1 MIIKVDKLDQLQA
14 LSRNQSLISIETME
28 HDLQVNPFG
37 RYLLELENDKIIG
50 YLYYSDI
57 YDRAEINQIEV
68 EVSHRNCGK
77 ATKLLQKMLELVEKS
92 ITLEVKKD
100 NIPAINLYKKFG
112 FQEKAIRQGY
122 YQGVDGILME
132 REKDLSLIHI

>member
-77 ATKLLQKMLELVEKS
+77 ATKLLQKMLKLVEKS

-122 YQGVDGILME
+122 YQGIDGILME
-132 REKDLSLIHI
+132 REKDTK

>member
-100 NIPAINLYKKFG
+100 NIPAINVYKKFG

-132 REKDLSLIHI
+132 REKDTK

>member
-1 MIIKVDKLDQLQA
+1 MIIKVDKLEQLQA

-132 REKDLSLIHI
+132 REKDTK

>member
-122 YQGVDGILME
+122 YQGIDGILME
-132 REKDLSLIHI
+132 RDKDTK

>member
-92 ITLEVKKD
+92 ITLEVKND

-112 FQEKAIRQGY
+112 FQAKAIRQGY

-132 REKDLSLIHI
+132 REKDTK

>member
-112 FQEKAIRQGY
+112 FLEEGIKRK
-122 YQGVDGILME
+122 GILFYGEYIDVVYMGRIKE
-132 REKDLSLIHI
+132 

>member
-37 RYLLELENDKIIG
+37 CYLLELENDKIIG

-132 REKDLSLIHI
+132 REKDTK

>member
-1 MIIKVDKLDQLQA
+1 MIIKVDKLDRLQA

-132 REKDLSLIHI
+132 REKDTK

>member
-77 ATKLLQKMLELVEKS
+77 VTKLLQKMLELVEKS

-132 REKDLSLIHI
+132 REKDTK

>member
-100 NIPAINLYKKFG
+100 NIPAISLYKKFG

-132 REKDLSLIHI
+132 REKDTK

>member
-100 NIPAINLYKKFG
+100 NIPAINVYKKFG

-122 YQGVDGILME
+122 YQGIDGILME
-132 REKDLSLIHI
+132 REKDTK

>member
-100 NIPAINLYKKFG
+100 NIPAINLYKKFS

-132 REKDLSLIHI
+132 REKDTK

>member
-77 ATKLLQKMLELVEKS
+77 ATKLLQKMLELVGKS

-122 YQGVDGILME
+122 YQGIDGILME
-132 REKDLSLIHI
+132 REKDTK

>member
-77 ATKLLQKMLELVEKS
+77 ATKLLQKM
-92 ITLEVKKD
+92 
-100 NIPAINLYKKFG
+100 
-112 FQEKAIRQGY
+112 
-122 YQGVDGILME
+122 
-132 REKDLSLIHI
+132 

>member
-14 LSRNQSLISIETME
+14 LSRNQSLISIETIE

-132 REKDLSLIHI
+132 REKDTK